1 MTTKK
6 PNIITE
12 DDYTLVEK
20 PDSLMY
26 SVKIKKGKYTDV
38 IVTYG
43 EVRIKADPENDK
55 ADLHFKYQIV
65 ESPKKL
71 NVQELERDVEFNNL
85 LGDIL
90 TYILQTAFDTGN
102 YKLGSKEKTNGIEST
117 IDDSTETDQ

>member
-1 MTTKK
+1 MTKK
-6 PNIITE
+6 PNNTTKI
-12 DDYTLVEK
+12 DKDYYTLVEK

-26 SVKIKKGKYTDV
+26 SVKIKKGSYKDV

-55 ADLHFKYQIV
+55 ANLHFKYQIV

-102 YKLGSKEKTNGIEST
+102 YKLGSKTNGSEPT
-117 IDDSTETDQ
+117 INDTEEVDQ

>member
-55 ADLHFKYQIV
+55 ADLHFKYQII

-71 NVQELERDVEFNNL
+71 NVQELEKSVEFNNL

-117 IDDSTETDQ
+117 TDDSAETDQ